1 MRERETIEAISRRSI
16 WVVRNSALD
25 RQKEKKIGS
34 KNKIKMLFGTESL
47 LPYFHREF
55 CFKNCRVMYSL
66 RGQKSCLLFV
76 EIMYQSLRSILDSG
90 KE

>member
-16 WVVRNSALD
+16 WVVQNSALD
-25 RQKEKKIGS
+25 RQKRKKLEV
-34 KNKIKMLFGTESL
+34 KIKKMLFGTESL